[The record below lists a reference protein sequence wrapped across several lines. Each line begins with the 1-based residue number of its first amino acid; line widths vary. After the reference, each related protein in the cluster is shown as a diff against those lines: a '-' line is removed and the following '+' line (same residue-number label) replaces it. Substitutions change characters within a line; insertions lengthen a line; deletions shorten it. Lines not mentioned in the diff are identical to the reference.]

1 MGIKKRSLS
10 YSAFLRESTYTTNR
24 QSLLAANK
32 RGFNFV
38 AQPYELWVLA
48 PRMTAPLGKS
58 LESQQQ
64 ELSMY
69 LASNSGEEVVTLE
82 YGIFPTSSRSF
93 LRHALNHIASP
104 VTAAAL
110 SNPTNSAL
118 NLATIQIIGMLYHRH
133 ATCWL
138 NQSGGIFCS
147 QGMVASI
154 TSPIL
159 SDYPKCIGI
168 PHVDTY
174 HRDIL

>member
-93 LRHALNHIASP
+93 LNHIASP

-133 ATCWL
+133 ATC
-138 NQSGGIFCS
+138 
-147 QGMVASI
+147 
-154 TSPIL
+154 
-159 SDYPKCIGI
+159 
-168 PHVDTY
+168 
-174 HRDIL
+174 